1 MILLCSRRKRA
12 PSIAGSNTR
21 RTGYNGRSGG
31 VGRMR
36 NSSLKFL
43 ILLASFGASGDP
55 FERVQ
60 HHVKRAA
67 EYVEAR
73 NYALARSYLEP
84 VLISPWIT
92 GAQRARAYVTQAFT
106 YSAEGMYVSAAQDYV
121 RALEFDPDQTTAFA
135 SLSYLYAHGLGVAQD
150 EDEALRLALEA
161 AQRGD
166 GYSRVYVGMA
176 FMDEDIDE
184 ARSWLLQAAEDGY
197 APAYVHLAH
206 SFRGAVVDEP
216 DPEQAKRWYEAA
228 AEEGSVAASLAIA
241 YMYRDG
247 ELGEPGRRGGRAP
260 LRDPG
265 RQRFRPCKGS
275 AGAPVSFCRRRAI
288 ETSPARSRCIRKRR
302 KQGVTDAYTGLGYL
316 YETGTGT
323 GADLATA
330 ESWYRRGAEQDDPVA
345 QYQLGSLIL
354 QPAQQDKTAT
364 ALYWFERAASTG
376 HLGGENNAAWILA
389 TSRHNRIRNGAL
401 ALHLAQRA
409 VDQAE
414 NPGTLDTLA
423 AAHAENG
430 DFARAIATQRSAIAA
445 ISSDTEYLRAEL
457 AGRLAIYE
465 AREPWRE

>member
-1 MILLCSRRKRA
+1 
-12 PSIAGSNTR
+12 
-21 RTGYNGRSGG
+21 
-31 VGRMR
+31 MR

-60 HHVKRAA
+60 HHVERAA

-92 GAQRARAYVTQAFT
+92 GSQRARAYVTRAFT
-106 YSAEGMYVSAAQDYV
+106 YSAERMYVSAALDYG

-135 SLSYLYAHGLGVAQD
+135 ALSYLYAHGLGVALD
-150 EDEALRLALEA
+150 EDEALHLALEA
-161 AQRGD
+161 ARRGD
-166 GYSRVYVGMA
+166 GYARVYVGMA
-176 FMDEDIDE
+176 SMDEDIDE
-184 ARSWLLQAAEDGY
+184 ARSWLLRAAEDGY

-206 SFRGAVVDEP
+206 SFRSAVADEP

-247 ELGEPGRRGGRAP
+247 ELGEPDDEEAARRFAI
-260 LRDPG
+260 LADN
-265 RQRFRPCKGS
+265 GS
-275 AGAPVSFCRRRAI
+275 AHAKAALAHLYLFADDVHRDVARAFTLYQ
-288 ETSPARSRCIRKRR
+288 EAAE
-302 KQGVTDAYTGLGYL
+302 QGVTDAYTGLGYL
-316 YETGTGT
+316 YETGTAT
-323 GADLATA
+323 GADLSTA
-330 ESWYRRGAEQDDPVA
+330 ESWYRRAAEQDDPVA
-345 QYQLGSLIL
+345 QYRLGSLIL

-389 TSRHNRIRNGAL
+389 TSRHNRIRDGAL

-430 DFARAIATQRSAIAA
+430 DFARAIATQHNAIAA
-445 ISSDTEYLRAEL
+445 ISSETESLREEL
-457 AGRLAIYE
+457 VGRLAKYE